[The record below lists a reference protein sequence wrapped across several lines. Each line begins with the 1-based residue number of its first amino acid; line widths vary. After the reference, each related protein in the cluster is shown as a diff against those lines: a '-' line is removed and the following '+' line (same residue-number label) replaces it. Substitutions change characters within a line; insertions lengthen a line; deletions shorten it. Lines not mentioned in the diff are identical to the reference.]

1 MVVASNPAGNPA
13 GKLGIITYARTTAD
27 KSFLI
32 WDGDC
37 AFCAR
42 CVQFIQ
48 KRIRTSAK
56 IVAHQKTDLKV
67 LGLTTEQCNQALQ
80 WVNGEGRIRSGSRAV
95 AELLKTAN
103 SVWPVLGVLIDLPII
118 RLFSSAIYKLI
129 AKNRQ
134 HLPGGT
140 AACALDSHD

>member
-1 MVVASNPAGNPA
+1 MAFTKSSAE
-13 GKLGIITYARTTAD
+13 

-42 CVQFIQ
+42 SVQFIQ
-48 KRIRTSAK
+48 RRMRTSAN
-56 IVAHQKTDLKV
+56 IVEHQKADLKV

-80 WVNGEGRIRSGSRAV
+80 WVNSDGRIRSGSRAV

-103 SVWPVLGVLIDLPII
+103 GVWPVFGVLIDLPVI

-140 AACALDSHD
+140 AACALDSPE

>member
-1 MVVASNPAGNPA
+1 MVVGSNPASNLGNMS
-13 GKLGIITYARTTAD
+13 YARANAE

-48 KRIRTSAK
+48 RRIRTSAT
-56 IVAHQKTDLKV
+56 IVAHQKADLKV

-80 WVNGEGRIRSGSRAV
+80 WVNSDGRIRSGSRAV
-95 AELLKTAN
+95 AEFLKTAN
-103 SVWPVLGVLIDLPII
+103 YAWPVLGVLIDLPII
-118 RLFSSAIYKLI
+118 RIISSAIYKLI

-140 AACALDSHD
+140 AACALDSPE

>member
-1 MVVASNPAGNPA
+1 MSPAKINA
-13 GKLGIITYARTTAD
+13 K

-48 KRIRTSAK
+48 RRIRTSAT

-67 LGLTTEQCNQALQ
+67 LGLTTAQCNQALQ
-80 WVNGEGRIRSGSRAV
+80 WVNGDGQIRSGSRAV

-103 SVWPVLGVLIDLPII
+103 GLWPALGVSIDLPII
-118 RLFSSAIYKLI
+118 RIFSSGIYKLI

-140 AACALDSHD
+140 AACALDSPE

>member
-1 MVVASNPAGNPA
+1 MAFTKSSAE
-13 GKLGIITYARTTAD
+13 

-42 CVQFIQ
+42 SVQFIQ
-48 KRIRTSAK
+48 RRMRTSAN
-56 IVAHQKTDLKV
+56 IVEHQKADLKV

-80 WVNGEGRIRSGSRAV
+80 WVNSEGQISSGSRAV
-95 AELLKTAN
+95 SKLLKTAN
-103 SVWPVLGVLIDLPII
+103 GAWPALGVFIDLPII
-118 RLFSSAIYKLI
+118 RLVSSAIYKLI

-140 AACALDSHD
+140 AACALDSPD

>member
-1 MVVASNPAGNPA
+1 MSPSKNIAA
-13 GKLGIITYARTTAD
+13 

-42 CVQFIQ
+42 CVQLIE
-48 KRIRTSAK
+48 KRIQTSAK
-56 IVAHQKTDLKV
+56 IIAHQKADLKV

-80 WVNGEGRIRSGSRAV
+80 WVNGDGQIRSGSRAV
-95 AELLKTAN
+95 AQLLKSAN
-103 SVWPVLGVLIDLPII
+103 RAWPILGVLIDLPGI
-118 RLFSSAIYKLI
+118 RLISSAIYKLI

-140 AACALDSHD
+140 AACALDSPE

>member
-1 MVVASNPAGNPA
+1 MSSAKINAE
-13 GKLGIITYARTTAD
+13 

-48 KRIRTSAK
+48 RRIHTSAT
-56 IVAHQKTDLKV
+56 IVAHQKADLEV

-80 WVNGEGRIRSGSRAV
+80 WVDSDGRIRSGSRAV
-95 AELLKTAN
+95 AELLKSADG
-103 SVWPVLGVLIDLPII
+103 VWPVLGVLIDLPII
-118 RLFSSAIYKLI
+118 RLFSSATYKLI

-140 AACALDSHD
+140 AACALDSPE

>member
-1 MVVASNPAGNPA
+1 MSSAKIHSE
-13 GKLGIITYARTTAD
+13 
-27 KSFLI
+27 KSSWI

-48 KRIRTSAK
+48 RRIHTSAT
-56 IVAHQKTDLKV
+56 IVAHQKADLKV

-80 WVNGEGRIRSGSRAV
+80 WVNSEGRIRSGSRAV
-95 AELLKTAN
+95 AELLKSAN
-103 SVWPVLGVLIDLPII
+103 GVWPVLGVLIDLPII
-118 RLFSSAIYKLI
+118 RLISSAIYKLI

-140 AACALDSHD
+140 AACALDSPE

>member
-1 MVVASNPAGNPA
+1 MSSAKINAE
-13 GKLGIITYARTTAD
+13 

-48 KRIRTSAK
+48 RRIKTSAT
-56 IVAHQKTDLKV
+56 IVAHQKADLKV

-80 WVNGEGRIRSGSRAV
+80 WVNSNGQIRSGSRAV

-103 SVWPVLGVLIDLPII
+103 SGWPVLGVLIDLPTI
-118 RLFSSAIYKLI
+118 RIFSSAIYKLI

-140 AACALDSHD
+140 AACALDSPE